1 MVGGGVLGYGCIQE
15 EIRFLINTELIVSL
29 LFTAQLQDN
38 ECLLVTGAERYAKY
52 TGYAQTFRYA
62 GDYEDKTPRDH
73 LKRRRTQIVAMD
85 ALYFGNSPL
94 NRLSQYR
101 IENIER
107 ELNKCFVAF
116 TLPSISP
123 LTVTPVATG
132 NWGCGAFGGFHDIK
146 AIIQLMA
153 CSVAQRPMR
162 YFTFGEPGLANALED
177 IYSFLQKKQVTVGG
191 LWEVLRD
198 LSCEVSAYLD
208 DSKNEKIS
216 LTDAP
221 QLFNLLYDRFDT
233 ATKEEC
239 KQKGKEKLQSDEE
252 DEATIEL

>member
-1 MVGGGVLGYGCIQE
+1 LC
-15 EIRFLINTELIVSL
+15 N
-29 LFTAQLQDN
+29 AQ
-38 ECLLVTGAERYAKY
+38 
-52 TGYAQTFRYA
+52 
-62 GDYEDKTPRDH
+62 
-73 LKRRRTQIVAMD
+73 
-85 ALYFGNSPL
+85 PL
-94 NRLSQYR
+94 D
-101 IENIER
+101 
-107 ELNKCFVAF
+107 
-116 TLPSISP
+116 
-123 LTVTPVATG
+123 G
-132 NWGCGAFGGFHDIK
+132 
-146 AIIQLMA
+146 
-153 CSVAQRPMR
+153 R

>member
-1 MVGGGVLGYGCIQE
+1 ML
-15 EIRFLINTELIVSL
+15 NL
-29 LFTAQLQDN
+29 L
-38 ECLLVTGAERYAKY
+38 
-52 TGYAQTFRYA
+52 
-62 GDYEDKTPRDH
+62 
-73 LKRRRTQIVAMD
+73 M
-85 ALYFGNSPL
+85 
-94 NRLSQYR
+94 
-101 IENIER
+101 
-107 ELNKCFVAF
+107 
-116 TLPSISP
+116 
-123 LTVTPVATG
+123 
-132 NWGCGAFGGFHDIK
+132 
-146 AIIQLMA
+146 
-153 CSVAQRPMR
+153 
-162 YFTFGEPGLANALED
+162 ED
-177 IYSFLQKKQVTVGG
+177 ISHLASPAWLMRWRISTHSCRRSRLPLVSFLWHIMSAGSPCSCHVGG